1 MGVITGDICVNG
13 HPRDKAF
20 DRGVGYVMQQD
31 LHLSTSTVREAL
43 QFSAL
48 LRQHAHIPRQE
59 KLDYVEETLKLME
72 MDGYADAVVGVPG
85 EGLNVEQRKRLTI
98 AIELVA
104 KPELLLFLD
113 EPSSGLDS
121 DTSLSIVNLL
131 VKLKNESQAL
141 VCVIHQPSA
150 ILFERFDR
158 LLFLAKGGR
167 TVYFGDIGPQSSIMT
182 NYFERNGSEPCP
194 KGANPAEWML
204 HVIGA
209 APGSHSDIDWHETWK
224 GSPEYGEVKTELA
237 KMREELP
244 QRKQPEDPKHNKAAY
259 RQYASSMGVQL
270 VEVTKRIWQQYWRTP
285 SYIYSK
291 VGLCIV
297 AVSVAGGVQYRR
309 KTDTS
314 LLTLRTQSLFIGFSF
329 FKANNSQSGLQNR
342 LFSVFL
348 LFSIAPQLIQQFM
361 PQFVEQRTLY
371 EARERPS
378 KTYSWVAFL
387 FGMIGVELV
396 WNTLMAVVVYCC
408 WYWPIGFNNS
418 SNEAA
423 LIFGLCWEFL
433 MFGTTLGFMIIS
445 AVDTAENGGN
455 IANLIFTMS
464 LIFCGCV
471 GCFGSRWRG

>member
-1 MGVITGDICVNG
+1 MGVISGDICVNG
-13 HPRDKAF
+13 RHRDKAF
-20 DRGVGYVMQQD
+20 ERGVGYVMQQD

-48 LRQHAHIPRQE
+48 LRQPAHIPRQE
-59 KLDYVEETLKLME
+59 KLDYVEETLKLMD

-121 DTSLSIVNLL
+121 DTSLSIINLL

-158 LLFLAKGGR
+158 LLFLASGGR
-167 TVYFGDIGPQSSIMT
+167 TVYFGDIGPKSSIMT
-182 NYFERNGSEPCP
+182 SYFERNGSEPCP

-209 APGSHSDIDWHETWK
+209 APGSHSTIDWHETWK
-224 GSPEYGEVKTELA
+224 NSPEYKDVKSELA

-244 QRKQPEDPKHNKAAY
+244 LKEQPKDPKTNKAAY
-259 RQYASSMGVQL
+259 RQYASSMTVQL
-270 VEVTKRIWQQYWRTP
+270 IEVTKRIWQQYWRTP

-297 AVSVAGGVQYRR
+297 AVS
-309 KTDTS
+309 
-314 LLTLRTQSLFIGFSF
+314 
-329 FKANNSQSGLQNR
+329 N
-342 LFSVFL
+342 
-348 LFSIAPQLIQQFM
+348 
-361 PQFVEQRTLY
+361 
-371 EARERPS
+371 
-378 KTYSWVAFL
+378 
-387 FGMIGVELV
+387 
-396 WNTLMAVVVYCC
+396 
-408 WYWPIGFNNS
+408 
-418 SNEAA
+418 
-423 LIFGLCWEFL
+423 
-433 MFGTTLGFMIIS
+433 
-445 AVDTAENGGN
+445 
-455 IANLIFTMS
+455 
-464 LIFCGCV
+464 
-471 GCFGSRWRG
+471 